1 MKDEHTNEITENDQ
15 VEQEEKHVVKSVS
28 GMYKNWFLDYA
39 SYVIL
44 ERAVPHVYDGFKP
57 VQRRILHAMKRLD
70 DGRYNK
76 VANIVGFTMQ
86 YHPHG
91 DSSIADALVQL
102 GQKDLL
108 IDTQGNWGNIYT
120 GDRAAASRYI
130 EARLT
135 KFALDVVFNQK
146 TTVWKTSYDGRNKEP
161 VNLPVKFPL
170 LLAQGVEG
178 IAVGL
183 ASKILPHNFIELIDA
198 TIKYYK
204 NEEFVIY
211 PDFLTGGFIDVSR
224 YNDGLRGGKVRVRA
238 KIDKKESDKQLVVSA
253 LPFGK
258 NTGSLIDSIV
268 SANEKGKI
276 KIKRVDDKTSD
287 RVRVII
293 TLLPGTDL
301 DQTIDALYAFTDCE
315 ISISP
320 NVCVIDENK
329 PRFITV
335 TEILK
340 ISADRAI
347 ALLKEE
353 LQIRLGE
360 LAEAWHFSSLEK
372 IFIENRIYIK
382 IEECETWAS
391 IISTIDEGLEPF
403 KPLLKRDVTKDDIIK
418 LTEIKIKRISKYDAF
433 KADEQ
438 LKSLETEIEEVEYN
452 LAHIIQYTI
461 DYFLRIKEKYSK
473 GRERKT
479 EIRNFDEIIA
489 SNVAIAN
496 KKLYVNKKEGFAGM
510 ELKKE
515 EFVADCS
522 DIDDVIVF
530 RKDCSYFITK
540 ISDKFFIGNKIIH
553 IAILKRNDVRT
564 IYNVVYRDGNSG
576 RSYIKRFAVKA
587 VTRDKEYMLSKSE
600 KNSEILYFSANPNG
614 EAETI
619 LVKLK
624 PKPRIRV
631 KEWEYGFG
639 EIAIKN
645 RNAQGNILTKHSVHK
660 IVMKSKG
667 GSTLG
672 GEKIWFDKS
681 VYRLKKEETET
692 SKYIGE
698 FELEDKVL
706 VVRNTGHYKTTSTD
720 ISNHFQ
726 RDLVYLEKYDENK
739 IYNAIYYNAEQKYY
753 YLKRFTF
760 DNIDNEQRFI
770 GDHEKSFLV
779 EIIDVENPFIEIKFG
794 GEDKMRDSE
803 VIIADDFIKV
813 KSISARGKRLTT
825 YKTSKI
831 QFIRPKEPEVK
842 EKRKTPE
849 DKNSSE
855 PEFEII
861 RPTDEKTIFD

>member
-1 MKDEHTNEITENDQ
+1 MKDENTNEITEKNQ
-15 VEQEEKHVVKSVS
+15 AEHEEKHVVKSVS

-135 KFALDVVFNQK
+135 KFALDVVFNPK

-198 TIKYYK
+198 CIKYYK
-204 NEEFVIY
+204 NEEFVLY

-238 KIDKKESDKQLVVSA
+238 KIDKNVSERQLIVSA

-268 SANEKGKI
+268 SANDKGKI

-287 RVRVII
+287 SVRVII

-320 NVCVIDENK
+320 NVCVIDEDK

-335 TEILK
+335 SEILK
-340 ISADRAI
+340 VSADRALS
-347 ALLKEE
+347 LLKEE

-382 IEECETWAS
+382 IEECETWDS
-391 IISTIDEGLEPF
+391 IITTIDEGLEPF
-403 KPLLKRDVTKDDIIK
+403 KLLLKRLVTREDITK

-433 KADEQ
+433 KADKQ
-438 LKSLETEIEEVEYN
+438 LKSLENEIKEIENN
-452 LAHIIQYTI
+452 LAHIVQYTI
-461 DYFLRIKEKYSK
+461 DYFLTIKEKYSK

-496 KKLYVNKKEGFAGM
+496 KKLFVNKKEGFAGM

-530 RKDCSYFITK
+530 RKDCSYFVTK

-553 IAILKRNDVRT
+553 IAILKRNDTRT
-564 IYNVVYRDGNSG
+564 IYNAVYRDGGSG
-576 RSYIKRFAVKA
+576 RAYIKRFAVKA

-631 KEWEYGFG
+631 KEWEYSFG

-645 RNAQGNILTKHSVHK
+645 RNAQGNILTKHAVHK
-660 IVMKSKG
+660 IIMKSKG

-698 FELEDKVL
+698 FAVEDKVL
-706 VVRNTGHYKTTSTD
+706 VVRNTGDYKTTSTD
-720 ISNHFQ
+720 TSNHFQ

-760 DNIDNEQRFI
+760 DSIDNEQRFI
-770 GDHEKSFLV
+770 GEHKKSFLV
-779 EIIDVENPFIEIKFG
+779 EITDIENPFIEIKFG
-794 GEDKMRDSE
+794 GEDKMKDPE

-813 KSISARGKRLTT
+813 KSIAARGKRLTT

-831 QFIRPKEPEVK
+831 QFIKPKEPEII
-842 EKRKTPE
+842 EKTKTPD
-849 DKNSSE
+849 DKDSSE
-855 PEFEII
+855 LEFEII